1 MNLKEKIVTS
11 ALALMAAVPV
21 FGQSNSFKEYK
32 AQKEKEFKEY
42 KQQRMQKFQQF
53 KNGRTAEFNDFR
65 SGQQSENEVYT
76 EEAPNIS
83 GDHVYYAGVAASTF
97 GLGDKTDCER
107 VNLKDN
113 NRAYIASSPKG
124 VAIIYEGG
132 NGFGATLNNSG
143 TVDYFSVKQ
152 ERKSDLSAVQDAS
165 IIELLNGLNESY
177 GQAEFPQITTKD
189 KVNLA
194 QKKVLKSQKTP
205 ASYEHTTA
213 EGVSYSFNEK
223 GVQFSGTLSFVNT
236 DYLMPKVNYDSKN
249 KMYYC
254 GSHRGRIESALNMAV
269 TAGLQRLVMEN
280 YIYKDLNRRA
290 QAGETLTSA
299 EKVFQ
304 AQHIQRLE
312 KEGIFINKDGKLQQQ
327 NPKYPPRQAR
337 TNGARY
343 NN

>member
-1 MNLKEKIVTS
+1 MNMKEKVLTA

-21 FGQSNSFKEYK
+21 FGQSNAFKEYK

-42 KQQRMQKFQQF
+42 KQQKMREFQQF
-53 KNGRTAEFNDFR
+53 KDERTAEYNAFR
-65 SGQQSENEVYT
+65 NEQQSQTQVYVQ
-76 EEAPNIS
+76 EAPNIS
-83 GDHVYYAGVAASTF
+83 GDYVYYAGVAASTY
-97 GLGDKTDCER
+97 GLGDNTDCES
-107 VNLKDN
+107 VNLKNN

-165 IIELLNGLNESY
+165 LIELLNGLNESY

-194 QKKVLKSQKTP
+194 QKKVLKSQQTP

-236 DYLMPKVNYDSKN
+236 DYLMPKVYYDSKT
-249 KMYYC
+249 KIYSC
-254 GSHRGRIESALNMAV
+254 GSHKGRIESALNMAV
-269 TAGLQRLVMEN
+269 TTGLQRLVMEN
-280 YIYKDLNRRA
+280 YIYKDLNKRA
-290 QAGETLTSA
+290 QAGETLTPA
-299 EKVFQ
+299 EKAFQ
-304 AQHIQRLE
+304 TQHLKRLE
-312 KEGIFINKDGKLQQQ
+312 KEGISINKDGKLQQQ
-327 NPKYPPRQAR
+327 NPKYPSRQAK
-337 TNGARY
+337 TNGVYY